1 MTPNP
6 GKPQF
11 EGPAAAPPAGD
22 LSHAWRALRHRNFRL
37 FFAGQSISLIGT
49 WMTRIAT
56 SWLVYRLTKSALLL
70 GTVGFAGQIPTFL
83 FAPFAGVLVDRLDR
97 RKVLVW
103 TQSLAMVQSLAL
115 AWLTLS
121 HRITITEI
129 LALSVM
135 QGIINAFDM
144 PGRQSF
150 MVKMVESREDL
161 SNAIAINS
169 SMVNTARLI
178 GPSLAGLLIA
188 ATNEGYCFLV
198 DGISYIAVIISLLM
212 MRLPRETEQRATTS
226 MIAQMKEGWAYVSG
240 FTPIR
245 TILLLF
251 ALLSL
256 MGWPFMVLM
265 PIFAAKV
272 LHGGPHTL
280 GFLMGAVG
288 VGSLVSALTL
298 VIRRSVRGLTK
309 MIPIAAAV
317 FGIGLISFGFSR
329 VLWLSL
335 LMMFV
340 TGFGM
345 MQGMVASNTIMQ
357 TLVDEKMR
365 GRVMSYYTMA
375 FVGMA
380 PFGSLL
386 SGTLAH
392 AIGAQHTVI
401 VSGIACILGS
411 LWFWSRLKAVRK
423 EMRPVYERLG
433 IVPQPNLA
441 IEESGES

>member
-1 MTPNP
+1 MACIPSDKIAAASRNRWLRRPNP
-6 GKPQF
+6 HVPL
-11 EGPAAAPPAGD
+11 AP
-22 LSHAWRALRHRNFRL
+22 
-37 FFAGQSISLIGT
+37 I
-49 WMTRIAT
+49 
-56 SWLVYRLTKSALLL
+56 
-70 GTVGFAGQIPTFL
+70 
-83 FAPFAGVLVDRLDR
+83 AGVIVDRIDR

-103 TQSLAMVQSLAL
+103 TQSLAMAQSLAL

-121 HRITITEI
+121 RRITITEI
-129 LALSVM
+129 LALSAL

-150 MVKMVESREDL
+150 MVKMVEDRADL

-188 ATNEGYCFLV
+188 ATNEGWCFFV
-198 DGISYIAVIISLLM
+198 DGISYIAVIASLLM
-212 MRLPRETEQRATTS
+212 MRLPAAREERTTATMLS
-226 MIAQMKEGWAYVSG
+226 QLREGWTYVVGSA
-240 FTPIR
+240 PIR

-265 PIFAAKV
+265 PVLAGET
-272 LHGGPHTL
+272 LHGGPHTM

-288 VGSLVSALTL
+288 VGSLTSALSMVL
-298 VIRRSVRGLTK
+298 RRSVRGLTK
-309 MIPIAAAV
+309 IIPVAAAI
-317 FGIGLISFGFSR
+317 FGVGLICVGLSL
-329 VLWLSL
+329 VVWLSMV
-335 LMMFV
+335 MMLV

-345 MQGMVASNTIMQ
+345 MQGLTASNTILQ
-357 TLVDEKMR
+357 TLVDERMR

-386 SGTLAH
+386 SGALAH
-392 AIGAQHTVI
+392 AIGAPHTII
-401 VSGIACILGS
+401 VSGIACIFGGM
-411 LWFWSRLKAVRK
+411 WFWSRLAAIRK
-423 EMRPVYERLG
+423 DMRPTYERLG
-433 IVPQPNLA
+433 IVPRTTVP
-441 IEESGES
+441 IEESAES